1 MKKSLLL
8 LTACFLMVGCVT
20 RSPEGRQNSENQI
33 YSSGTEIYSN
43 SHNSQSNKD
52 DSDFIRIEKLYGTSA
67 FVGTPNTSG
76 NLAPVFYKYTQEE
89 FIAHRES
96 RALFYTP
103 IDADISRYTFKCYS
117 SNSLVF
123 KINENS
129 GACELHRP
137 GTAFYILNLYANG
150 EQEFSLAR
158 QVTCNQLKPIT
169 SFSVD
174 STLTVA
180 SGSSK
185 RMNYS
190 IAPSDATESKVI
202 TCTSSDPSVA
212 TVDSLYY
219 VYGHKA
225 GTAVIEAKIPN
236 GMVSRCV
243 VTVTGTQA
251 TSFSLSSSYTLAPG
265 STTTLKPTF
274 YPSGCNYG
282 KTMTYVSSTPSIAT
296 VDEKGLVTAISP
308 GTCTIKATLE
318 NGYSKD
324 ITINVSQYIY
334 PTSIVFNPKTINLDI
349 NGSKAPAFTIY
360 PANANTQK
368 TVTFTSSNSSV
379 ARYEDGIIKGISSG
393 SCTIT
398 ASLPGGISDTC
409 TVNVSSIVLPTEIK
423 LSETYLNLDV
433 NATHQLTVTYIP
445 SNTTDKTVTWSSSKQ
460 AVATV
465 NNGLITTIKGGY
477 AYIYATHSSGL
488 KVSCSVNV
496 KQVINPTALT
506 LPNSLDVGIGQ
517 SVSIQYSIVPSDAN
531 TDTQITW
538 TSSDTKVATVNYY
551 GIINGLTKGS
561 CIITGTL
568 KNGISSKISVNVDYF
583 TPTSVTIESAL
594 TVETGKFQ
602 FVNPVTTPE
611 NGRKDLITYTSSNS
625 SIAKVDQYG
634 CVFGINIGQATITA
648 KLSNGASSSCV
659 VTVIQAQDTAISI
672 SFSTKS
678 KTISKGE
685 TFAFVY
691 TLNPTY
697 PTKGNVVTWTSSNSS
712 IASVDA
718 YGVITGKSA
727 GTVTITG
734 KLPNNA
740 YDTCTITVTN

>member
-8 LTACFLMVGCVT
+8 LTTCFLMVGCVT
-20 RSPEGRQNSENQI
+20 RSPDGRQNSGSQI

-43 SHNSQSNKD
+43 SQSNKD
-52 DSDFIRIEKLYGTSA
+52 DSNFIRIEKLYGTSA
-67 FVGTPNTSG
+67 FSGTPNTSG

-150 EQEFSLAR
+150 EQEFSLSR
-158 QVTCNQLKPIT
+158 QVMCNQPKPVT
-169 SFSVD
+169 SFSID
-174 STLTVA
+174 STLTVT
-180 SGSSK
+180 SGSNK
-185 RMNYS
+185 RLNYS
-190 IAPSDATESKVI
+190 IAPSDATESKII
-202 TCTSSDPSVA
+202 TWTSSDSAIASVSSG
-212 TVDSLYY
+212 TVT
-219 VYGHKA
+219 GHKA
-225 GTAVIEAKIPN
+225 GMAVIEARIPN

-360 PANANTQK
+360 PTNANTQK

-379 ARYEDGIIKGISSG
+379 AKYEDGFIKGISNG

-433 NATHQLTVTYIP
+433 NSTHQLTVTYIP

-460 AVATV
+460 TVATV
-465 NNGLITTIKGGY
+465 NNGLITTLQGGY

-496 KQVINPTALT
+496 KQVISPTALT

-517 SVSIQYSIVPSDAN
+517 SVTIQYSIVPSDAN

-538 TSSDTKVATVNYY
+538 TSSNTKVATVNYY
-551 GIINGLTKGS
+551 GIINGVAKGS

-568 KNGISSKISVNVDYF
+568 KNGISSRISVNVDYF
-583 TPTSVTIESAL
+583 TPTSVTIESTL
-594 TVETGKFQ
+594 TVEAGKFQ

-625 SIAKVDQYG
+625 SIARVDEYG
-634 CVFGINIGQATITA
+634 CVYGMNTGQATITA
-648 KLSNGASSSCV
+648 KLPNGSSSSCT
-659 VTVIQAQDTAISI
+659 VTVTQSQSIAISI

-678 KTISKGE
+678 KTISVGSN
-685 TFAFVY
+685 FAFVY

-697 PTKGNVVTWTSSNSS
+697 PTSGNTVTWTSSNSS
-712 IASVDA
+712 VASVDT
-718 YGVITGKSA
+718 YGVITGRA
-727 GTVTITG
+727 TGTVTITG
-734 KLPNNA
+734 RLPNGA
-740 YDTCTITVTN
+740 YDTCSITVTN